1 MKVDETLHGSGL
13 SGIPGEFREN
23 YNFLSELIRCR
34 EENSSAGQTLELL
47 LVRNSTGSHCTDG
60 VRKIGNRK
68 KPSTQSP
75 GLSLDHLLGK
85 DCGGRALLTRPQ
97 QKILK
102 DFMRHVEEYG
112 HEEYDPPVPAELEAS
127 IRIRERSTWLPWE
140 AEAIR
145 KIERWRKDV
154 TAISLRLQG
163 TITLPKRPRSIPRK
177 QRHA

>member
-34 EENSSAGQTLELL
+34 EENSSAGQTLQLL
-47 LVRNSTGSHCTDG
+47 LGGNSTGSESADG
-60 VRKIGNRK
+60 GRKSGNRK
-68 KPSTQSP
+68 TPATEPPRISRE
-75 GLSLDHLLGK
+75 HALGK
-85 DCGGRALLTRPQ
+85 DCQGRNLLTLRQ

-102 DFMRHVEEYG
+102 DFVRHVEEDG
-112 HEEYDPPVPAELEAS
+112 LEEYDPPVPAELEAS

-154 TAISLRLQG
+154 STISLRLQG
-163 TITLPKRPRSIPRK
+163 TPSLPRRRRTTPRK
-177 QRHA
+177 QRQT